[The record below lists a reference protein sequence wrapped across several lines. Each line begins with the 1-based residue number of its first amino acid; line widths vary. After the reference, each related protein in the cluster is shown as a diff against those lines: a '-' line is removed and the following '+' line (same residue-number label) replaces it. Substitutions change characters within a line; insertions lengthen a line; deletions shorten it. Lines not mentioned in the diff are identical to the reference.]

1 MEERCG
7 NVAGSVQLCLEELV
21 ELEQSLAGFS
31 VVDAEP
37 QGVRAAWL
45 CAGCG
50 LEVGPGRSLCEDCE
64 EELMHRQGV
73 AWP

>member
-1 MEERCG
+1 MDERVLG
-7 NVAGSVQLCLEELV
+7 GGAEVEAGGGS
-21 ELEQSLAGFS
+21 A
-31 VVDAEP
+31 P
-37 QGVRAAWL
+37 AAWL

-64 EELMHRQGV
+64 EELLHRQGV